1 MLSNV
6 IMQTWTTFSQTPLQY
21 ILTFTIVK
29 KMQID
34 GEHSSKLLLH
44 DQSQTSLQY
53 ILALDVWKSAIAG
66 SIFFYAF

>member
-1 MLSNV
+1 MDN
-6 IMQTWTTFSQTPLQY
+6 I
-21 ILTFTIVK
+21 FTNTSTVYPDIHYSK